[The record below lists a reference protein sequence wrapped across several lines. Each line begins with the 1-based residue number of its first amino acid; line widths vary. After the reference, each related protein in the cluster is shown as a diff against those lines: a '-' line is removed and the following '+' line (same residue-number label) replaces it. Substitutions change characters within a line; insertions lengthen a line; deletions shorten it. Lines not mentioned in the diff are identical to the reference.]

1 MLNRYLAWIPAV
13 MAIGCGGSQPPA
25 VSPGPAEQ
33 NAQPAAASTTPV
45 ASKPASEAVASPTP
59 ATAPTRSAAD
69 QAADAK
75 RAQAAAKAI
84 EVLSKSDVDK
94 DMLPRAA
101 ASELSEADYGLPQ
114 EIRKGLAAIG
124 GGRMDPSQILRII
137 QAIVEEEPLASA
149 LQSLCGKPARTVLS
163 DAKALSAQGRTGSA
177 LARCNQKP
185 ADVLGS
191 LDPGKVQVEA
201 ALLSVALL
209 NVIQQRGGATEPE
222 RKLVRML
229 AGFSLSP

>member
-25 VSPGPAEQ
+25 VSPGPAEH
-33 NAQPAAASTTPV
+33 NAKPAAASTTP
-45 ASKPASEAVASPTP
+45 APKPASEAVASQSP
-59 ATAPTRSAAD
+59 ARAPTRSAAD

-84 EVLSKSDVDK
+84 EVLGKNDVEK

-101 ASELSEADYGLPQ
+101 ATELSEAEYGLPEQ
-114 EIRKGLAAIG
+114 VRKGLAAIG

-137 QAIVEEEPLASA
+137 QAMVEEEPLAPA
-149 LQSLCGKPARTVLS
+149 LQGLCGKPARTVLS

-185 ADVLGS
+185 VDALGS

-209 NVIQQRGGATEPE
+209 NVIEQRGGATEPE

-229 AGFSLSP
+229 AGFGISP